1 MPPVTGRGAH
11 ACHRKDTKPK
21 ESDFMTSTILS
32 AFRAT
37 FDRDCSVL
45 ARAPGRVNI
54 IGEHTDYNDGFVLPA
69 AIERETRIA
78 AAPRDDGVV
87 RLVALDLGRETTF
100 ALVDSDGQAGVS
112 AASSPEERWSNYV
125 RGVAAGLLAAGY
137 PIRGMDAMMSGDVP
151 IGSGLSS
158 SAAVEMVSIQA
169 FAGIGEFVVA
179 PSQAAR
185 IGQKAEQVFV
195 GMNCGLMDQLAS
207 ALGQPD
213 HVLLIDCRDLS
224 AEPVPVPSGV
234 AILIADTSVRRQLA
248 VSAYNVRRAQCEA
261 AARALGVPAL
271 RDATLEM
278 LDAVALEAVVAN
290 RARHVIAEN
299 GRVLETVVALRGGD
313 LPKVGELMN
322 ASHASLRDLYEV
334 SSTELDTMVALLR
347 QQPGCYG
354 ARLTGAG
361 FGGCAVALMD
371 AGAVDAAI
379 PVVAAAYRERT
390 GLTPALYPTRAAAG
404 ASVDF
409 I

>member
-1 MPPVTGRGAH
+1 MDSPLLPVFR
-11 ACHRKDTKPK
+11 
-21 ESDFMTSTILS
+21 S
-32 AFRAT
+32 AFGKAAT
-37 FDRDCSVL
+37 VL

-78 AAPRDDGVV
+78 AAPRDDGKV

-100 ALVDSDGQAGVS
+100 ALTDAGGQAGV
-112 AASSPEERWSNYV
+112 APAPSPEERWSNYV

-137 PIRGMDAMMSGDVP
+137 PVRGMDALMSGDVP

-158 SAAVEMVSIQA
+158 SAAVEMVAVQA
-169 FAGIGEFVVA
+169 FAGIGSFDVA
-179 PSQAAR
+179 PAQAAR
-185 IGQKAEQVFV
+185 IGQKAEQVYV

-224 AEPVPVPSGV
+224 AQPVPVPAGV
-234 AILIADTSVRRQLA
+234 AILIADTSVRRHLA

-261 AARALGVPAL
+261 AAQAMGVSAL
-271 RDATLEM
+271 RDATLAMVDAAEM
-278 LDAVALEAVVAN
+278 DVVVAA

-299 GRVLETVVALRGGD
+299 DRVLETVAAFSRGD
-313 LPKVGELMN
+313 LREVGSLMN

-334 SSTELDTMVALLR
+334 SSSELDTMAMLLR
-347 QQPGCYG
+347 EQPGCYG

-361 FGGCAVALMD
+361 FGGCAVALMAAD
-371 AGAVDAAI
+371 AVDAAI
-379 PVVAAAYRERT
+379 PVVTEAYRERT
-390 GLTPALYPTRAAAG
+390 GLTPALYPTRAGAG
-404 ASVDF
+404 ASVAH

>member
-1 MPPVTGRGAH
+1 MN
-11 ACHRKDTKPK
+11 
-21 ESDFMTSTILS
+21 STLP
-32 AFRAT
+32 AVFRAT
-37 FDRDCSVL
+37 FGFDAAVL

-78 AAPRDDGVV
+78 AAPRDDGTV
-87 RLVALDLGRETTF
+87 RLVAPDLGRETIFTLTGSSGHGSV
-100 ALVDSDGQAGVS
+100 AP
-112 AASSPEERWSNYV
+112 ASSAQERWSNYV
-125 RGVAAGLLAAGY
+125 RGVASGLLTAGY
-137 PIRGMDAMMSGDVP
+137 PLRGMDAVMSGNVP

-158 SAAVEMVSIQA
+158 SAAVEIVAIQA
-169 FAGIGEFVVA
+169 FAAVAGFVVA
-179 PSQAAR
+179 PAQAAR
-185 IGQKAEQVFV
+185 IGQQAEHVFV
-195 GMNCGLMDQLAS
+195 GMNSGLMDQLAS

-224 AEPVPVPSGV
+224 LQPVPVPAGV
-234 AILIADTSVRRQLA
+234 TILIADTGVRRQLA

-261 AARALGVPAL
+261 AAEALGVAAL

-278 LDAVALEAVVAN
+278 LDAVELEAVVAN

-299 GRVLETVVALRGGD
+299 HRVLETVAALRDGN
-313 LPKVGELMN
+313 LHKVGSLMN
-322 ASHASLRDLYEV
+322 DSHASLRDLYEV
-334 SSTELDTMVALLR
+334 SCSELDTMVELLR

-361 FGGCAVALMD
+361 FGGCAVALM
-371 AGAVDAAI
+371 ATGAVDAAI
-379 PVVAAAYRERT
+379 AVVARAYRERT

-404 ASVDF
+404 ASVEY